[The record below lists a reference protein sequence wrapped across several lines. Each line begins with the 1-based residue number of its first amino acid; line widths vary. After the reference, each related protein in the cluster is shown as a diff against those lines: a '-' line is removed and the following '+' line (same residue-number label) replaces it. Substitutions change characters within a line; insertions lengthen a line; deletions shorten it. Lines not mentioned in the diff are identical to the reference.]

1 MQQIGP
7 IGVSYASQGGLEMR
21 GTSLIVALGLGM
33 ALCCG
38 AAQGQMVTLTY
49 TQPLAP
55 QAVKVVQQ
63 ELQRFGNY
71 RGAVD
76 GQWGPDSVIALQ
88 RFQEQH
94 GIQPNAQL
102 NQATAA
108 ALGVD
113 PAMLVGPPPAIAYG
127 AQSPIPPA
135 ISARSV
141 TAVQG
146 RLEDLGYYHGALDGA
161 WGPATQQALA
171 AFQQQNGL
179 VPNAQLNPATVTALG
194 LSPDWVYAQR

>member
-1 MQQIGP
+1 
-7 IGVSYASQGGLEMR
+7 MR
-21 GTSLIVALGLGM
+21 GTSLIVALRLGM

-38 AAQGQMVTLTY
+38 RGTGADGHADLHAA
-49 TQPLAP
+49 
-55 QAVKVVQQ
+55 AVKVVQQ
-63 ELQRFGNY
+63 ELQRFGY
-71 RGAVD
+71 CRGAVD

-88 RFQEQH
+88 RFQERH
-94 GIQPNAQL
+94 GIQPNARP

>member
-1 MQQIGP
+1 
-7 IGVSYASQGGLEMR
+7 MR
-21 GTSLIVALGLGM
+21 GTSLIVALGMVLY
-33 ALCCG
+33 CG
-38 AAQGQMVTLTY
+38 AAQAQVVTLTY
-49 TQPLAP
+49 MQPLAP
-55 QAVKVVQQ
+55 QSVKIVQQ
-63 ELQRFGNY
+63 QLQRFGNY

-76 GQWGPDSVIALQ
+76 GQWGSDSVIALQ

-102 NQATAA
+102 NQATAI

-127 AQSPIPPA
+127 GLSPIPPA

-146 RLEDLGYYHGALDGA
+146 RLQDLGYYHGALDGA
-161 WGPATQQALA
+161 WGPATQQALGV
-171 AFQQQNGL
+171 FQQQNGL